1 MDTILVTGGT
11 GFVGGW
17 AIVELLRRGYAVR
30 TTVRSLAKEPWLR
43 AQIAT
48 QVDAGDRLSFVIADL
63 TRDEGW
69 DEAVEGCEAVL
80 HVAAPVGVS
89 APKNPD
95 DLIIPTRDG
104 ALRVLRAA
112 CRADVRRVVMTSAIE
127 ACRPRLTAPD
137 GIYDERG
144 WTDLHDRQLGSYRLA
159 KTLAEKAAW
168 EFMSTQSGRTTLT
181 TILPSAIMGP
191 VFSSEYGHSLVLMKR
206 LLSGTPPATPNI
218 GFCVVDVRD
227 VVSLHILAME
237 NEAAAG
243 ERFIAASEWTW
254 MVDIAGI
261 LRNHLGQAAQK
272 VPTRSLPDIV
282 LRIVAL
288 FDRPARF
295 VVPLLGRKHIFSSA
309 KAERILGWR
318 PRSGEETI
326 LAAAKSAIAVK
337 AVQSEP

>member
-17 AIVELLRRGYAVR
+17 AIVELLKRGYAVR
-30 TTVRSLAKEPWLR
+30 TTVRSLSKEPWLR

-48 QVDAGDRLSFVIADL
+48 QLDPGDRLSFATADL

-69 DEAVEGCEAVL
+69 DQAVEGCDAVL

-112 CRADVRRVVMTSAIE
+112 CRANARRVVMTSAIE
-127 ACRPRLTAPD
+127 ACRPSLTAPD
-137 GIYDERG
+137 GIYDESR
-144 WTDLHDRQLGSYRLA
+144 WTDVHDKRLGAYRLA

-168 EFMSTQSGRTTLT
+168 DFMSTQSGRTTLT

-191 VFSSEYGHSLVLMKR
+191 VFSAEYGHSLMLMKR
-206 LLSGTPPATPNI
+206 LLSGKPPAIPHI

-227 VVSLHILAME
+227 VVNLHILAME
-237 NEAAAG
+237 NPNAAG
-243 ERFIAASEWTW
+243 ERFIAAGDWKW
-254 MVDIAGI
+254 MTDIADT
-261 LRNHLGQAAQK
+261 LRSHLGQAAQK
-272 VPTRSLPDIV
+272 VPTRSLPNIV
-282 LRIVAL
+282 LRIAAL

-295 VVPLLGRKHIFSSA
+295 VIPLLSRKHAFSRA
-309 KAERILGWR
+309 KAERVLGWR

-326 LAAAKSAIAVK
+326 LAAAESAIAVK
-337 AVQSEP
+337 VV

>member
-17 AIVELLRRGYAVR
+17 AIVELLKRGYAVR

-48 QVDAGDRLSFVIADL
+48 QLDPGDRLSFATADL

-69 DEAVEGCEAVL
+69 DQAVEGCDAVL

-104 ALRVLRAA
+104 ALRVLRSA
-112 CRADVRRVVMTSAIE
+112 CRANVRRVVMTSAIE
-127 ACRPRLTAPD
+127 ACRPHLTAPD
-137 GIYDERG
+137 GVYDESR
-144 WTDLHDRQLGSYRLA
+144 WTDVHDRQLGPYRLA

-168 EFMSTQSGRTTLT
+168 DFMSTQSSRTTLT

-191 VFSSEYGHSLVLMKR
+191 VFSAEYAHALVLMKR
-206 LLSGTPPATPNI
+206 LLSGKPPATPHI

-227 VVSLHILAME
+227 VVNLHILAME
-237 NEAAAG
+237 NPAAAG
-243 ERFIAASEWTW
+243 ERFIAASDWKW
-254 MVDIAGI
+254 MADTAAT

-282 LRIVAL
+282 LRIAGL

-295 VVPLLGRKHIFSSA
+295 VIPLLGRKHVFSSA
-309 KAERILGWR
+309 KAERVLGWR
-318 PRSGEETI
+318 PRSGDETI
-326 LAAAKSAIAVK
+326 LSAAESAIAVK
-337 AVQSEP
+337 AV